1 MKKKKTKEIKIKD
14 IKIVGS
20 DFFNLIFAIAVSPF
34 CLSLLSMLQSLN
46 FWTTNY
52 IENYNK
58 FNFFY
63 CGLAYRYFPENIST
77 DFWKYNFCFD
87 DYWS

>member
-46 FWTTNY
+46 F
-52 IENYNK
+52 
-58 FNFFY
+58 
-63 CGLAYRYFPENIST
+63 
-77 DFWKYNFCFD
+77 
-87 DYWS
+87 